1 MFILHDNARPE
12 GVAQAVGAMFNADV
26 FIEVGHGPTL
36 VDNNLLMS
44 PVSISIPSEGIACVH
59 NLVLGS
65 FSMINSG
72 AATIVNGQREPRYTP
87 YHIRHRTEVAGFMTI
102 LHGDDRIYN
111 NIFIQNYPITD
122 KKKAPTDTDYQVVG
136 TAPFDIFPTFEEWD
150 AQFDREH
157 DPDMH
162 KLASVHF
169 GHLPVWIDGNAY
181 FNGATVFKK
190 ENHKLVNKK
199 TKATAELVT
208 KDGKIYLKTN
218 IGKDLK
224 AFRDGIITTDTLG
237 LAFEPE
243 QPFEN
248 PDGTPITFNTD
259 LLGNHRDSETVPG
272 PLASLDK
279 SEILIWSGC

>member
-44 PVSISIPSEGIACVH
+44 PVSISIPSEGIAC
-59 NLVLGS
+59 
-65 FSMINSG
+65 
-72 AATIVNGQREPRYTP
+72 
-87 YHIRHRTEVAGFMTI
+87 
-102 LHGDDRIYN
+102 
-111 NIFIQNYPITD
+111 
-122 KKKAPTDTDYQVVG
+122 
-136 TAPFDIFPTFEEWD
+136 
-150 AQFDREH
+150 
-157 DPDMH
+157 
-162 KLASVHF
+162 VHF